1 MSPKSV
7 RPQILCVDDEVGVT
21 EALQRLLKNHFEVLT
36 ARTGAEGLEVLKL
49 HPDCAII
56 LSDYRMPG
64 LNGVD
69 FLKQSRLTHPTSVRA
84 ILSGQMD
91 LEHLIE
97 AINAAEIHRFIM
109 KPWENEYLKVQM
121 IEALQTHQGLL
132 ERQYLREL
140 AITDPV
146 TGLTNH
152 RYFQETLKEQF
163 EKVQRNGG
171 DLSLLMVDVDHF
183 KSYNDRY
190 GHPEGDRL
198 LMNIAEQ
205 LKTSVGDNGYV
216 SRYGG
221 EEFAILL
228 PNMDIQSAGSIAEK
242 LRKNLE
248 NFPFVGPHN
257 RRAFITVSTGV
268 ANIPK
273 HASTAQELIAA
284 ADQALYG
291 AKRAGRNQTMLAS

>member
-1 MSPKSV
+1 MSSQSV

-21 EALQRLLKNHFEVLT
+21 EALQRLLKNHFNVLT
-36 ARTGAEGLEVLKL
+36 ARDGAEGLDLLKL
-49 HPDCAII
+49 NPDCAII

-64 LNGVD
+64 MNGVD
-69 FLKQSRLTHPTSVRA
+69 FLKQSRLSHPTSVRA

-91 LEHLIE
+91 LEHLID
-97 AINAAEIHRFIM
+97 AINSAEIHRFIM

-121 IEALQTHQGLL
+121 LEALQTHQSLV
-132 ERQYLREL
+132 EKKYLREL

-152 RYFQETLKEQF
+152 RYFQEKLKEHF
-163 EKVQRNGG
+163 DKVQKSGG
-171 DLSLLMVDVDHF
+171 DLSLIMVDVDHF

-198 LMNIAEQ
+198 LMSIAEQ
-205 LKTSVGDNGYV
+205 LRSSIGTDGYV

-221 EEFAILL
+221 EEFAVLL
-228 PNMDIQSAGSIAEK
+228 PDLDLSTAGNLAEK

-257 RRAFITVSTGV
+257 RRAYVTVSTGV

-273 HASTAQELIAA
+273 HANSAQDLITS

-291 AKRAGRNQTMLAS
+291 AKKAGRNQTMLAS